1 LSAGSR
7 ALSRLAAALGD
18 AAGAKRYA
26 AQQAELMA
34 ALEAQHWSERYGG
47 YLDVGLHSERGDFV
61 EMMVIRC
68 ARATNRDDAIDAT
81 ASAANPRACP
91 ASHPQYLWPIGDG
104 SGGILTKTVYVESE
118 RDRKV
123 QHVPRLG
130 AITVFPLLLR
140 LLSDDSP
147 RLGPLLDHLTDPA
160 KLWSPHGLRSLN
172 KVRPFSSV
180 AT

>member
-1 LSAGSR
+1 
-7 ALSRLAAALGD
+7 
-18 AAGAKRYA
+18 
-26 AQQAELMA
+26 
-34 ALEAQHWSERYGG
+34 
-47 YLDVGLHSERGDFV
+47 
-61 EMMVIRC
+61 MV
-68 ARATNRDDAIDAT
+68 N
-81 ASAANPRACP
+81 ANPLCVL
-91 ASHPQYLWPIGDG
+91 HPFGQATP
-104 SGGILTKTVYVESE
+104 
-118 RDRKV
+118 
-123 QHVPRLG
+123 VPRLG